1 MRNHSSRSLAAILLI
16 FFLVGSAL
24 TGYVAPEKAWA
35 DEGGGVPV
43 LPIQQPKMP
52 DTTSSDTSSTYNSSS
67 ETEDISLLGQIVIE
81 IVELIY

>member
-35 DEGGGVPV
+35 DEGGGVP
-43 LPIQQPKMP
+43 
-52 DTTSSDTSSTYNSSS
+52 
-67 ETEDISLLGQIVIE
+67 E
-81 IVELIY
+81 IGRAHV